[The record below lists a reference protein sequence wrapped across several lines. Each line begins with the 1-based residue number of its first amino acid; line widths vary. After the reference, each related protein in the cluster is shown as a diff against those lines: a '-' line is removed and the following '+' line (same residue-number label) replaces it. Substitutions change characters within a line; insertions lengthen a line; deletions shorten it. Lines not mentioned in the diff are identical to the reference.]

1 MKKKLLVLILCCLV
15 LFLNS
20 TSFVKAYT
28 VEDVQKSPFEIKSK
42 SAILM
47 DAATGTVLFE
57 KNSHE
62 KLAPASITK
71 IMSLILIL
79 ESVESGKISLNDK
92 VITSNYASSM
102 GGSQIFLASG
112 EEMTVEDLIKSIVL
126 VSANDATVALAEH
139 IAGSEEIFTKMMNEK
154 ASALNMKDTNF
165 KNSTGLPEEGH
176 YTSAYDVALMSRELI
191 KHPLFFKWSTIWLD
205 SIREGKF
212 DLVNTNKLIRYY
224 KGADGVKTGSTEEAK
239 YCLAATAKRGN
250 LRLIAVVM
258 GAPDSK
264 TRFNEAA
271 KLLDYGFA
279 NYDYIPIYG
288 KNDII
293 KTVNVEK
300 GNIESLNLTVKDDVG
315 ILAKKGEVKNIDKKI
330 IINPNIKAP
339 IKKGEELGK
348 LVLLKEGK
356 EVLNV
361 PLIAEKDVKKI
372 NIYDG
377 ILKILK
383 NWLKIK

>member
-1 MKKKLLVLILCCLV
+1 MKKRLFVLILC
-15 LFLNS
+15 FLIFFVNVIS
-20 TSFVKAYT
+20 VVKAYT
-28 VEDVQKSPFEIKSK
+28 LEDQKLPFEIKSK

-47 DAATGTVLFE
+47 DASTGTILFE

-71 IMSLILIL
+71 IMSLILFL
-79 ESVESGKISLNDK
+79 EAVENGKINLNDK
-92 VITSNYASSM
+92 VIASEHASSM
-102 GGSQIFLASG
+102 GGSQIFLAPG
-112 EEMTVEDLIKSIVL
+112 EEMTVEDLIKSVVL
-126 VSANDATVALAEH
+126 VSANDATVALAEY
-139 IAGSEEIFTKMMNEK
+139 ITGSEEIFTKMMNEK
-154 ASALNMKDTNF
+154 AAALNMKDTHF

-191 KHPLFFKWSTIWLD
+191 KHPLFFNWSTIWVD
-205 SIREGKF
+205 SLRDGKF

-239 YCLAATAKRGN
+239 FCLAATAKRGN

-279 NYDYIPIYG
+279 NYDYLPVYG
-288 KNDII
+288 KNDIV

-300 GNIESLNLTVKDDVG
+300 GNLSQINLIVQNDVG
-315 ILAKKGEVKNIDKKI
+315 ILVKKGEVQNIDKRVTL
-330 IINPNIKAP
+330 NPIIKAP
-339 IKKGEELGK
+339 IKKGQELGK
-348 LVLLKEGK
+348 LILLKDGK
-356 EVLNV
+356 EFLSV
-361 PLIAEKDVKKI
+361 PLVADRDVKKLSL
-372 NIYDG
+372 YDG
-377 ILKILK
+377 LLKIFK